1 MTRMGE
7 REGGR
12 KEGGSGSGGRSGD
25 ASRPRVFPVSVRRGV
40 LFIEADR
47 GRTGEMTGA
56 RAGVSPAA
64 AVRVRVRV
72 RPARERGR
80 IEVQVRR
87 CAACGE
93 DGREWVVDFGC
104 VEVEAR
110 AWA

>member
-1 MTRMGE
+1 MGVDRGDAHGRGSGREEGE
-7 REGGR
+7 REEEWGR
-12 KEGGSGSGGRSGD
+12 VQTT
-25 ASRPRVFPVSVRRGV
+25 RVSSVGKV
-40 LFIEADR
+40 LMEADR
-47 GRTGEMTGA
+47 WRTGEMTGA

-104 VEVEAR
+104 VEVGAR